1 MTQQTRLEEDRL
13 ADFNLITHMSDG
25 MSFGELALI
34 SYKPRAA
41 TIVCEAPTHF
51 AVLKGS
57 DFKHAFGKI
66 QQKRLNEEIAF
77 LKQIPMFS
85 DWTKVAL
92 QKMTYFFVKKEFKF
106 GHIAFREGEPLNYI
120 YFVQSG

>member
-106 GHIAFREGEPLNYI
+106 GHIAF
-120 YFVQSG
+120 